1 MLENCVFYTLRMYE
15 FLHNRVKMRKPRN
28 EHFSTAV
35 PQKANIVLHRGEQ
48 QLRADFVAKVAE
60 EESGR
65 WRRAKLSLPLAGES
79 GGGDYSTDSNATW
92 RDLTLTPRMR
102 PRAEAAVPRTWPT
115 CGGSERWL
123 PA

>member
-1 MLENCVFYTLRMYE
+1 MSAHVRLAP
-15 FLHNRVKMRKPRN
+15 KD
-28 EHFSTAV
+28 
-35 PQKANIVLHRGEQ
+35 KAAEPSGCPLS
-48 QLRADFVAKVAE
+48 ADFVAEVAE

-65 WRRAKLSLPLAGES
+65 GRRAKLSLPLAGES